1 MSNHRS
7 QTEPSTHEEMVSPP
21 TDETKEKDTHAL
33 EQAADTQAGID
44 TGVPLVE
51 NADKQDITLEAT
63 QVMHAASKVQ
73 SLSEGFAAET
83 TVAALKRINKEDM
96 LKPAPGAA
104 KLPKTSRAAAAQR
117 MGDIPPK
124 VSPGIS
130 YEGSHHRLHDSK
142 WYLKRH
148 WKRKNLRS
156 SRSRD
161 ATHEHEIIK
170 RVMLPIGISI
180 LLIAVL
186 SGSIWAYATISIK
199 DTNARYQSKIT
210 TLADILPKDN
220 LKMYDQS
227 GHLLY
232 QATGDGV
239 QTSEPLDK
247 IAPNLQN
254 AEIDIEDQYFW
265 QNDGYDITGIVR
277 AAISD
282 LSSGHIVAGG
292 STITQQLIK
301 NTLVGNSD
309 TGLRKLDEIELAP
322 QITRYYTKQQI
333 LNMYLNTV
341 YYANGAYGAEAAAQ
355 LYFGLKDKPNDPASN
370 QLDIAQ
376 AAMLAGIPSN
386 PQFRDPISYP
396 QNSRT
401 RTQQVLQQMLKL
413 KTITNQQ
420 YTAALAEIQKPN
432 FVAYHT
438 PAQNSQALALSS
450 FTVYALSELAH
461 DLKMKA
467 SALLRSGLTV
477 TTTVNANLQTKV
489 LSEAQNDIAAIRD
502 SNNVHNSSIVMI
514 NPKTGA
520 IETLIGN
527 IDPAHDTFNVAA
539 QGFRQAGS
547 TMKAFTY
554 VTAFAHGVSPG
565 QKTNDKLQ
573 TFYYDGVTYTPDNYA
588 GVHHGWIT
596 YRQALDWSLNI
607 DAVRLELS
615 PQVGVPGVYATAENA
630 GLGATN
636 GQLNETFTLG
646 AMGVHLLNE
655 TSAYGTFANGGVH
668 VAPHAINTVKNQQG
682 TVVYTA
688 PTTGKRAISAQAA
701 YVLTNVLADNA
712 TRDKEFFPCD
722 ALDLYVDNQCGNT
735 VIPAAVKTGTTNDFV
750 DNLTIGYTPD
760 LVTGV
765 WSGNNDNSPMY
776 NIIGITG
783 AGTIWH
789 DAMMTALQG
798 QPVQQFAQPAGVTY
812 NSLYRDLSVTP

>member
-1 MSNHRS
+1 MSSKMYQPSAHAEKGAPLVGA
-7 QTEPSTHEEMVSPP
+7 TEA
-21 TDETKEKDTHAL
+21 KDTHAL
-33 EQAADTQAGID
+33 EQDSDTQ
-44 TGVPLVE
+44 THSKVPPVE
-51 NADKQDITLEAT
+51 NTGTQNDITLEAT
-63 QVMHAASKVQ
+63 QAMPTTKTIVPESF
-73 SLSEGFAAET
+73 SAET
-83 TVAALKRINKEDM
+83 TQAALLRINKEDTV
-96 LKPAPGAA
+96 KPSPSSIAA
-104 KLPKTSRAAAAQR
+104 KLPKSSRAAAAQR
-117 MGDIPPK
+117 LGDVPMK
-124 VSPGIS
+124 ASPGIS

-142 WYLKRH
+142 WRMKRH
-148 WKRKNLRS
+148 WKRKNLRL

-161 ATHEHEIIK
+161 AVHERIAIK

-180 LLIAVL
+180 LLISVL
-186 SGSIWAYATISIK
+186 TASIWAYVNISIK
-199 DTNARYQSKIT
+199 DTNARYQTQIT
-210 TLADILPKDN
+210 TLADVLPKDN
-220 LKMYDQS
+220 LKMYDAS

-247 IAPNLQN
+247 IALNLQN

-301 NTLVGNSD
+301 NTIVGNAD

-322 QITRYYTKQQI
+322 QVTRYYSKQQI
-333 LNMYLNTV
+333 LDMYLNTV
-341 YYANGAYGAEAAAQ
+341 YYANNSYGAEAAAQ
-355 LYFGLKDKPNDPASN
+355 LYFGLKDKPNNPASN

-386 PQFRDPISYP
+386 PNLRNPISYP
-396 QNSRT
+396 QNSIV
-401 RTQQVLQQMLKL
+401 RTQEVLQQMLKL
-413 KTITNQQ
+413 KTITAQQ
-420 YTAALAEIQKPN
+420 YTAALKEIQKPG
-432 FVAYHT
+432 FVALHA
-438 PAQNSQALALSS
+438 PAQSTHALALSS
-450 FTVYALSELAH
+450 FTVYALSELAQ
-461 DLKMKA
+461 DLHMKT
-467 SALLRSGLTV
+467 SELSRSGLIV
-477 TTTVNANLQTKV
+477 TTTVNADLQTKV

-502 SNNVHNSSIVMI
+502 SNNVHNSSVVMI
-514 NPKTGA
+514 NPQTGA

-527 IDPAHDTFNVAA
+527 IDPAHDSFNVAA

-554 VTAFAHGVSPG
+554 VTAFEHGVSPG
-565 QKTNDKLQ
+565 QKTDDKLQ
-573 TFYYDGVTYTPDNYA
+573 TFHYDGVSYTPDNYA

-615 PQVGVPGVYATAENA
+615 PQVGVQNVYDTAESA

-636 GQLNETFTLG
+636 GELNETFTLG
-646 AMGVHLLNE
+646 AMGIHLLDE

-668 VAPHAINTVKNQQG
+668 VAPHAINTVTNQQG
-682 TVVYTA
+682 KIIYKASTQ
-688 PTTGKRAISAQAA
+688 GKRAVSAQAA
-701 YVLTNVLADNA
+701 YILTNVLADNA
-712 TRDKEFFPCD
+712 TRDKEFYPCD
-722 ALDLYVDNQCGNT
+722 ALDLYVNNQCYGGT

-750 DNLTIGYTPD
+750 DNLTIGYTPN

-765 WSGNNDNSPMY
+765 WSGNDDNTPMY

-798 QPVQQFAQPAGVTY
+798 QPVQQFVQPAGVTY
-812 NSLYRDLSVTP
+812 SPVYRDLVKAS

>member
-1 MSNHRS
+1 MPNKIY
-7 QTEPSTHEEMVSPP
+7 QTDPSAHEEKVSPV
-21 TDETKEKDTHAL
+21 TGATEAKDTHTL
-33 EQAADTQAGID
+33 EQ
-44 TGVPLVE
+44 
-51 NADKQDITLEAT
+51 NADKQANKTLPPVENTGDQKDITLEAT
-63 QVMHAASKVQ
+63 QAMPAADKAR
-73 SLSEGFAAET
+73 SLPELFSAET
-83 TVAALKRINKEDM
+83 TQAALMRINKEDTF
-96 LKPAPGAA
+96 KPSPSPVAA
-104 KLPKTSRAAAAQR
+104 KLPKRSRAAAAQR
-117 MGDIPPK
+117 MGEVPLK
-124 VSPGIS
+124 ASPGVS

-142 WYLKRH
+142 WRLKRH

-161 ATHEHEIIK
+161 AVHDQKAVK

-180 LLIAVL
+180 LLITVL
-186 SGSIWAYATISIK
+186 TASIWAYVNASIK
-199 DTNARYQSKIT
+199 DTNARYQAQIT
-210 TLADILPKDN
+210 TLADVLPKDN
-220 LKMYDQS
+220 LKMYDAN

-247 IAPNLQN
+247 IALTLQN

-282 LSSGHIVAGG
+282 LSSGHIVSGG

-301 NTLVGNSD
+301 NTIVGNSD

-322 QITRYYTKQQI
+322 EVTRYYTKQQI

-341 YYANGAYGAEAAAQ
+341 YYAKGAYGVEAAAQ
-355 LYFGLKDKPNDPASN
+355 LYFGLNDKPNNPASN

-376 AAMLAGIPSN
+376 AATLAGIPSN
-386 PQFRDPISYP
+386 PDLRNPISYP
-396 QNSRT
+396 QSSLI

-413 KTITNQQ
+413 KTINAQQ
-420 YTAALAEIQKPN
+420 YTSALKEIQKPG
-432 FVAYHT
+432 FVGYHA
-438 PAQNSQALALSS
+438 PAQSPNAVALSS
-450 FTVYALSELAH
+450 FTVYALSELAS
-461 DLKMKA
+461 DLHMKPTDL
-467 SALLRSGLTV
+467 SRSGLIV
-477 TTTVNANLQTKV
+477 KTTVNSSLQTKV

-502 SNNVHNSSIVMI
+502 SNNVHNSSVVMI
-514 NPKTGA
+514 NPQTGA

-527 IDPAHDTFNVAA
+527 IDPAHDSFNVAA

-554 VTAFAHGVSPG
+554 VTAFENGVSPG
-565 QKTNDKLQ
+565 GKTDDKLQ
-573 TFYYDGVTYTPDNYA
+573 KFYYDGVSYTPDNYA

-615 PQVGVPGVYATAENA
+615 PQVGVQNVYDTAESA

-636 GQLNETFTLG
+636 GELNETFTLG
-646 AMGVHLLNE
+646 AMGIHLLNE

-668 VAPHAINTVKNQQG
+668 VPPHAIVSVTNQQG
-682 TVVYTA
+682 KIIYRASTK
-688 PTTGKRAISAQAA
+688 GKRAVSAQAA
-701 YVLTNVLADNA
+701 YILTNVLADNT
-712 TRDKEFFPCD
+712 TRDKEFYPCD
-722 ALDLYVDNQCGNT
+722 ALDLYVDNLCGNT

-750 DNLTIGYTPD
+750 DNLTIGYTPG

-765 WSGNNDNSPMY
+765 WSGNDDNTPMY

-789 DAMMTALQG
+789 DAMMTALQEK
-798 QPVQQFAQPAGVTY
+798 PVQQFIQPDGVTY
-812 NSLYRDLSVTP
+812 